1 MDRLNE
7 SSGEGESEMKSYKR
21 TNSIWNRNQISRPDK
36 GISAFDDLK
45 NMVRDRLLALTAVE
59 REAFI
64 LALETEMRRV
74 HLSMRAYLIPLGISA
89 RRPDELTPIETAHLV
104 RFLKINVPQA
114 MPAIE
119 NAMARFSVFAEKQSD
134 WLAA

>member
-1 MDRLNE
+1 
-7 SSGEGESEMKSYKR
+7 
-21 TNSIWNRNQISRPDK
+21 
-36 GISAFDDLK
+36 
-45 NMVRDRLLALTAVE
+45 
-59 REAFI
+59 
-64 LALETEMRRV
+64 MRRV

-89 RRPDELTPIETAHLV
+89 RQPDELTPIEAAHLV

-119 NAMARFSVFAEKQSD
+119 KAMARFSVFAEKKATSSD